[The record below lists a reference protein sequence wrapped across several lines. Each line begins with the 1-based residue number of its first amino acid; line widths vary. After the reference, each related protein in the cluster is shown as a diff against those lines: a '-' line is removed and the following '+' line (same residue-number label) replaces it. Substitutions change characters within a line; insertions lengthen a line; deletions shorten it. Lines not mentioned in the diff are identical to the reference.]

1 MKKFL
6 KYFLVLLGGFA
17 IGIITLILVFAI
29 AISSFKIGEDNE
41 IKIQENTVL
50 TLTLPTEIRDQG
62 IDDPFS
68 DLFGNSDESNSLGLN
83 DLKEIFQRAAVDRKI
98 KGIVLKPGL
107 YSGGLANADEIRS
120 YIKEFRKSSKWV
132 ISYGELYTEQGFYVG
147 SACNEIYVNPKG
159 MLEFN
164 GLSSNIVMYKGLLE
178 KLGVNFQVFKVGKFK
193 GAVEPFILDKL
204 SEENKF
210 QIKTYLESLY
220 KHQVAE
226 IALSRNKNYDS
237 TWNLAMKGSVFMAKD
252 AKLNGLVDDLLY
264 ENQIWDK
271 VKNKSKEYHKIGFDK
286 YLKSE
291 DNYKYSE
298 NQIAVIY
305 ASGEITPGSSNGD
318 DGIASETFIKEIIK
332 AKNDNS
338 VKAIVIRVNSP
349 GGSSMA
355 SDIIANEIKIAK
367 TIKPVIVSFGNVAA
381 SGGYYISCVA
391 DSIFALPNTLTG
403 SIGVFAMIAN
413 TENLFGQKLGLKY
426 ESVNVGDMAEIW
438 RPDQPLNATQSMM
451 MQKAVDEIYDD
462 FITIVSNGRHIEK
475 NRVDELA
482 QGRVYSG
489 IDALNLKLIDGI
501 GGLDRAILAASRKAK
516 LKDYRVIEFP
526 ENKSFI
532 DKLINKTTDNESKIE
547 TLMSQ
552 MGMSAKTIREIK
564 SVQNL
569 QGFQTRIPW
578 SIEIH

>member
-17 IGIITLILVFAI
+17 IGIITLILIFAI
-29 AISSFKIGEDNE
+29 AISSFKIGEENQ
-41 IKIQENTVL
+41 IKIEENSVL
-50 TLTLPTEIRDQG
+50 TLTLPVEIRDQG
-62 IDDPFS
+62 LEDPFS
-68 DLFGNSDESNSLGLN
+68 ELFGNNDENSSLGLN
-83 DLKEIFQRAAVDRKI
+83 EIKEVFRRAANDNKI

-107 YSGGLANADEIRS
+107 YSGGLANADEIRTL
-120 YIKEFRKSSKWV
+120 INDFKKSNKWI
-132 ISYGELYTEQGFYVG
+132 ISYGELYTEQGFYIG
-147 SACNEIYVNPKG
+147 SSCNEIYLNPKG

-164 GLSSNIVMYKGLLE
+164 GLSSNIVMFKGLME

-220 KHQVAE
+220 KHQVSE
-226 IALSRNKNYDS
+226 IAKSRKGNLDS
-237 TWNLAMKGSVFMAKD
+237 LWNLAMKGSVFMAKD
-252 AKLNGLVDDLLY
+252 AKSKGLVDDLLY
-264 ENQIWDK
+264 ENQIWTK
-271 VKNKSKEYHKIGFDK
+271 VQNKNKDYNKIGFDK
-286 YLKSE
+286 YSKSE
-291 DNYKYSE
+291 DDYKYSE
-298 NQIAVIY
+298 NQIVVIY
-305 ASGEITPGSSNGD
+305 ASGEITPGTNNGD

-332 AKNDNS
+332 AKKDNS
-338 VKAIVIRVNSP
+338 IKAIVIRVNSP

-355 SDIIANEIKIAK
+355 SDIIANEIKIARS
-367 TIKPVIVSFGNVAA
+367 IKPVIVSFGNVAA

-438 RPDQPLNATQSMM
+438 RPDQPLNAAQSML
-451 MQKAVDEIYDD
+451 MQQAVDEIYDD
-462 FITIVSNGRHIEK
+462 FISIVSEGRHIEK
-475 NRVDELA
+475 SRVHDLA

-489 IDALNLKLIDGI
+489 SDALNLKLIDGL

-516 LKDYRVIEFP
+516 IKEYRVVEFP
-526 ENKSFI
+526 EDKSFI
-532 DKLINKTTDNESKIE
+532 DKLINKTTDNEAKME

-552 MGMSAKTIREIK
+552 MGMSSKTIREIK
-564 SVQNL
+564 SVQHL
-569 QGFQTRIPW
+569 QGIQTRLPW

>member
-29 AISSFKIGEDNE
+29 AISSFKIGEENE

-62 IDDPFS
+62 IEDPFS
-68 DLFGNSDESNSLGLN
+68 ELFGNSDESNTLGLN
-83 DLKEIFQRAAVDRKI
+83 DLKEIFQRAAVDSKI

-164 GLSSNIVMYKGLLE
+164 GLSSNIVMYKGLME

-271 VKNKSKEYHKIGFDK
+271 IKNKSKEYHKIGFDK

-305 ASGEITPGSSNGD
+305 ASGEITPGSSNSD

-367 TIKPVIVSFGNVAA
+367 TIKPVIISFGNVAA

-438 RPDQPLNATQSMM
+438 RPDQPLNAAQSMM

-462 FITIVSNGRHIEK
+462 FITIVSDGRHIEK

-578 SIEIH
+578 SIEIR